1 MAFQEF
7 NAKIADVQ
15 LGFEDH
21 GILTSFVFWEGDG
34 GGGGFG
40 GLNLGGPGLS
50 IWVEKVL
57 RNFEVSDWSKLKGT
71 FIRVRSNGIGSRTEE
86 IGHILKDQWISIA
99 GIQESIRAKL

>member
-50 IWVEKVL
+50 I
-57 RNFEVSDWSKLKGT
+57 
-71 FIRVRSNGIGSRTEE
+71 
-86 IGHILKDQWISIA
+86 
-99 GIQESIRAKL
+99 